1 LVDEKRA
8 WLEVSMNKTMMTVAL
23 LAALGLV
30 AYVAV
35 IQPAAAPAA
44 AAAAADADEDGGF
57 LGWLFGD
64 ESPWA

>member
-1 LVDEKRA
+1 
-8 WLEVSMNKTMMTVAL
+8 MNKTLMTVAL

-35 IQPAAAPAA
+35 IKPAAAPAPA
-44 AAAAADADEDGGF
+44 AASDADDDGGL